1 MSASRSRWERTPSP
15 RRDGA
20 GRARVARTRSA
31 LVVASALALA
41 GLAAFGALPGL
52 AASSA
57 AATALPA
64 VATSLA
70 APATPLSTSA
80 TPAAASATPLPATAP
95 GEVVE
100 PTPTPPPSDSVAP
113 SPVPSADPDPA
124 PAPAPPGATPDPGD
138 TVTPTPPPVAN
149 GRPSILSPAAG
160 ELVTSGVL
168 VQGTATPGASVQLLT
183 GGSSEPLCIVTADG
197 DGDWSCAAPL
207 ASSPATTLRAIA
219 LLPGA
224 DPAETSI
231 DVAVLNAPV
240 VTGGPRGP
248 LTNGVVAGTA
258 FPGATVT
265 ATAGDVACTGT
276 ADGSGAWVCP
286 LADGITDG
294 DHSVSATQ
302 STAWSGSASS
312 PASDPVAIT
321 VDMTVPAAPSL
332 ASPSS
337 GATVSLAGQGFTGRG
352 EPAATVSVFADAQ
365 VLCETPVGPDGAWSC
380 TAAAAPAGRHRV
392 AVLQQDAAGNVSV
405 QSGPLT
411 LLFQDARATTNPP
424 GTAPGTPGPAGGPAA
439 GTPGAAPSSPGG
451 AAPAPGSPV
460 DPTPGGAAPSA
471 PGTPAAPGTPVAP
484 GTGQTP
490 GTWSDA
496 TRFTSALQPALG
508 PATSGLWWVAL
519 LAGVLALVLIALPTR
534 LLAGAVGTLRALA
547 PAAAPTGLASTAAL
561 TAPASAMPARR
572 AHSHA
577 AHAVAPAPAP
587 APVPAFAP
595 APGGATAAVAARL
608 ITASDRVLGRNR
620 AAVEYERA
628 PQLTV
633 GPVARGVL
641 VLLASAAAVTLSA
654 PVSGEPAYLRLF
666 LAVAAALALVSAV
679 ATVVPSAV
687 ARAAFGVAS
696 RVHVHPSYLVVSALL
711 ALVTRMLDLQPALV
725 FGLVAGLVVAEGAR
739 RAERGALAT
748 VQVVALLVLGVAAW
762 LVSGALQPGADLVGS
777 SLGSTSTA
785 VVPGDPVLAAAA
797 EFVHVVA
804 LASFGSAAVLLV
816 PLGHSLGRR
825 LLDWSPTTWV
835 LLTVPSFAVLAKLFA
850 PRFVERSA
858 ANPGSAVLLPV
869 LAGGFAAV
877 SVAVWAWTR
886 FIATADADD

>member
-1 MSASRSRWERTPSP
+1 MRPRARLAEWGVVSASRSRWERTPSP

-20 GRARVARTRSA
+20 GRARAA

-41 GLAAFGALPGL
+41 GLAALGALPGL

-57 AATALPA
+57 
-64 VATSLA
+64 S
-70 APATPLSTSA
+70 ATPLPASA
-80 TPAAASATPLPATAP
+80 APPAASATPLPATAAPSEPLSATAP

-100 PTPTPPPSDSVAP
+100 PTPTPTPPPSDSVAP
-113 SPVPSADPDPA
+113 SPVPSADPDPV

-138 TVTPTPPPVAN
+138 TATPTPPPVVN
-149 GRPSILSPAAG
+149 EQPGILSPAAG

-183 GGSSEPLCIVTADG
+183 GGSSEPLCIVTADA
-197 DGDWSCAAPL
+197 DGAWSCAAPL
-207 ASSPATTLRAIA
+207 ESSPTTSLRAIA
-219 LLPGA
+219 LLAGA

-240 VTGGPRGP
+240 VTGGPRGR
-248 LTNGVVAGTA
+248 LTNGVLAGTA

-276 ADGSGAWVCP
+276 ADTSGAWVCP
-286 LADGITDG
+286 LADGIADG
-294 DHSVSATQ
+294 EYSVTATQ

-321 VDMTVPAAPSL
+321 VDVTVPAAPSL
-332 ASPSS
+332 TSPSS

-365 VLCETPVGPDGAWSC
+365 VLCETTVGSDGSWSC
-380 TAAAAPAGRHRV
+380 AAAAAPAGRHRV

-411 LLFQDARATTNPP
+411 LMFQDAPATATPP
-424 GTAPGTPGPAGGPAA
+424 ATAPGAPASPARPAA
-439 GTPGAAPSSPGG
+439 GTPGAAPSSPG
-451 AAPAPGSPV
+451 AATAPGSPGSPASPA
-460 DPTPGGAAPSA
+460 DPTPGDAAPSA
-471 PGTPAAPGTPVAP
+471 PGTPAAPGT
-484 GTGQTP
+484 GQTP
-490 GTWSDA
+490 AAPAPGSWSDA

-534 LLAGAVGTLRALA
+534 LLAGALGTLRALA
-547 PAAAPTGLASTAAL
+547 PAATPTAAQ
-561 TAPASAMPARR
+561 TARASAGPGHRTP
-572 AHSHA
+572 S
-577 AHAVAPAPAP
+577 HAVAP
-587 APVPAFAP
+587 VLMP
-595 APGGATAAVAARL
+595 APGGAAAAVAARL
-608 ITASDRVLGRNR
+608 IAASDRVLGRNR
-620 AAVEYERA
+620 SAVEYERA

-633 GPVARGVL
+633 GPVARGLL
-641 VLLASAAAVTLSA
+641 VLLASAAAVTLSS

-666 LAVAAALALVSAV
+666 LAVAAALAVVSAV

-696 RVHVHPSYLVVSALL
+696 RVHVHPSYLFVSALA

-725 FGLVAGLVVAEGAR
+725 FGLVAGLAVAEGAR

-748 VQVVALLVLGVAAW
+748 IQVVALLVLGGAAW

-785 VVPGDPVLAAAA
+785 ALPGDPVLAAVA

-816 PLGHSLGRR
+816 PLGRSLGRR
-825 LLDWSPTTWV
+825 LLDWSPATWV
-835 LLTVPSFAVLAKLFA
+835 LLTVASFAVLAMLFT
-850 PRFVERSA
+850 PWFVERTA
-858 ANPGSAVLLPV
+858 ANPGSAVLPPV
-869 LAGGFAAV
+869 LAAGFAAV
-877 SVAVWAWTR
+877 CVAVWAWTR
-886 FIATADADD
+886 FIATADAED